1 METKKNPPNGVKTR
15 VCEKNLPKFERK
27 KGIQMEMMLWELAN
41 PNNQRN
47 TRSREWWVRGNGEEE
62 RKKEKWPES
71 IM

>member
-1 METKKNPPNGVKTR
+1 
-15 VCEKNLPKFERK
+15 
-27 KGIQMEMMLWELAN
+27 MEMMLWELAN